1 MSDSLNLSK
10 LMESIKTGG
19 NDLNDEFEVEKDE
32 TIKKGSG
39 YNKPENDDECE
50 DECKE
55 EDEETSISQKNKQR
69 KLNTNMSNK
78 SVFDSLYKKVLK
90 ENFGPEQD
98 DDIDALGLDDATPD
112 SEMDDDFGG
121 EDEGDSITVTLD
133 KATAQALIDVLQGA
147 LGEDE
152 GDDLGEDDDLG
163 GEDDLGGDELDFGGE
178 DEDNEDEDEDE
189 DPSFEEDEETQGT
202 KPAKDKKGAYQGA
215 KKSPQVKSAL
225 KPKGKKKANT
235 KVTDGTETGAN
246 AKETY
251 NDGKQNKV
259 KGFPGV
265 GDFFK

>member
-1 MSDSLNLSK
+1 
-10 LMESIKTGG
+10 MESIKEGG
-19 NDLNDEFEVEKDE
+19 NELNDEFEVEKDD

-39 YNKPENDDECE
+39 YNKPEND
-50 DECKE
+50 ECKE
-55 EDEETSISQKNKQR
+55 EDGESSFSQKNKQR

-112 SEMDDDFGG
+112 SEMDDEFGG
-121 EDEGDSITVTLD
+121 EDEGDSVTLTLD
-133 KATAQALIDVLQGA
+133 RATAQSLIEVLQGA

-152 GDDLGEDDDLG
+152 GEGDDFGDDDLE
-163 GEDDLGGDELDFGGE
+163 GEDGLDFGDE

-189 DPSFEEDEETQGT
+189 DPSFDEDEETQGT
-202 KPAKDKKGAYQGA
+202 KPAKDKKAAYQGA

-225 KPKGKKKANT
+225 KPKGKKKAST
-235 KVTDGTETGAN
+235 KLTDGTETGTN

-259 KGFPGV
+259 KGFPSGP
-265 GDFFK
+265 DFFK